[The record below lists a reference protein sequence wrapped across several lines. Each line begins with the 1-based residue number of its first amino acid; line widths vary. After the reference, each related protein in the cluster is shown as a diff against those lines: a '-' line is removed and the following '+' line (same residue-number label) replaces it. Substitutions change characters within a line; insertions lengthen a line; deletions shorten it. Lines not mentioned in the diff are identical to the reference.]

1 MPNYIRIINRPY
13 WPKED
18 EINIGVDIQ
27 NIEARTIT
35 QDLKTK
41 DNTLSLWYVSNEDDA
56 VLAIVSCAQKIE
68 DIHTLK
74 INDDII
80 ENSGLEIEN
89 KLGKTIVE
97 DLNEFH
103 FNIKNLTYKKLA
115 DVSNIIIESLKNEK
129 NFKSYTRDDI
139 IRILRKA
146 IEEGRIKEKSL
157 APRIREQIKI

>member
-1 MPNYIRIINRPY
+1 M
-13 WPKED
+13 
-18 EINIGVDIQ
+18 
-27 NIEARTIT
+27 
-35 QDLKTK
+35 KTK

-56 VLAIVSCAQKIE
+56 VLAIVSSAQKIE

-74 INDDII
+74 ISDDII

-89 KLGKTIVE
+89 KTGKTIVK

-129 NFKSYTRDDI
+129 NFKSYTREDI

-146 IEEGRIKEKSL
+146 VEDGRIKERSL
-157 APRIREQIKI
+157 APRVRDQIKI